1 MCRFLVNPPTHEGP
15 HIDDTVCLR
24 FLSAVYPNVQDPD
37 AVEVT
42 ADDLKRLQQEEF
54 LNDNIIDM
62 WLKKVIHGVGK
73 HLDVSHVTP
82 VCHVYYPM
90 SCDTI
95 GKSRATPNFDYR
107 RAIPISFPRS

>member
-1 MCRFLVNPPTHEGP
+1 
-15 HIDDTVCLR
+15 
-24 FLSAVYPNVQDPD
+24 
-37 AVEVT
+37 
-42 ADDLKRLQQEEF
+42 
-54 LNDNIIDM
+54 M